1 VSEIGFKILSGSQG
15 LTAFAD
21 QHALVKLDIQRTN
34 FNGLRAQMIYGCGRF
49 ASSLNA
55 HSKQR
60 LGLAKNTLRYATTSI
75 ANIGEELEK

>member
-1 VSEIGFKILSGSQG
+1 
-15 LTAFAD
+15 
-21 QHALVKLDIQRTN
+21 LDKQRTD
-34 FNGLRAQMIYGCGRF
+34 FNGLIAQMIYGCGRF

-75 ANIGEELEK
+75 ANIGGGT